1 MLLVFVCTANIARSP
16 YAERRFAQ
24 LLGPDPAVRGAVEVV
39 SAGIPGFEGRA
50 MDDEMAAVLRRHEA
64 SGEGHVSHALTG
76 EVMAAADL
84 VLSMEFAQHMR
95 IFDFWPQHQAKTRG
109 LAQFAQGASN
119 LVQLRAE
126 ARRMAW
132 PDTVSGLVEAAA
144 ALAPPDSE
152 SFDVDDPH
160 RRGPAAAARCAA
172 VIDGH
177 LQQILPLF
185 TASG

>member
-24 LLGPDPAVRGAVEVV
+24 LLGPGADVRLA

-50 MDDEMAAVLRRHEA
+50 MDDEMAAVLAQRGS
-64 SGEGHVSHALTG
+64 SGVGHVSHALTG
-76 EVMAAADL
+76 DVMAAADL

-95 IFDFWPQHQAKTRG
+95 IFDFWPQYQAKTRG
-109 LAQFAQGASN
+109 LAPFALGASN

-132 PDTVSGLVEAAA
+132 PDTVAGLVEAAA

-152 SFDVDDPH
+152 SFDIDDPH
-160 RRGPAAAARCAA
+160 RRGPAAAASCAA